1 MPEMLLYIE
10 AHSYPENRLEP
21 AETANNDAA
30 SGCNIS
36 LPLLPA
42 CQTIA

>member
-10 AHSYPENRLEP
+10 AYSYLENRLEP

-30 SGCNIS
+30 SS
-36 LPLLPA
+36 
-42 CQTIA
+42 